1 MKIEVL
7 DKEKMVCVWL
17 SHADQENPAI
27 PERLKPL
34 YQEYRQKKYLVSVY
48 YSGHEDLEWL
58 TGDLLKY
65 NRKKIEEN
73 RINAEKKEKKAREM
87 SL

>member
-17 SHADQENPAI
+17 SHADQENQAI
-27 PERLKPL
+27 SERLKPL

-73 RINAEKKEKKAREM
+73 RINAEKKDKKAREM
-87 SL
+87 SQ